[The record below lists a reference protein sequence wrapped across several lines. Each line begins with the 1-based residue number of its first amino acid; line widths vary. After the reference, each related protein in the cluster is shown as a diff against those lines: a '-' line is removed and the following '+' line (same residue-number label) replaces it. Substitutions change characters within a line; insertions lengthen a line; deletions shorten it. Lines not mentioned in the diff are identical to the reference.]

1 MVLSL
6 LRSCPIRS
14 LPNRTSHQQ
23 PCILPYNLLSLA
35 LEAFFSCP
43 CFNMANTSIQDR
55 TTEFRSILTQAQKRQ
70 SSTKGGGQRASLL
83 SDAQK
88 REANGSAAPNG
99 ERRARS
105 EFARNAAQ
113 IGRGITATMGK
124 LERLAQC
131 TYSRKPTW
139 YNCIF

>member
-1 MVLSL
+1 M
-6 LRSCPIRS
+6 
-14 LPNRTSHQQ
+14 
-23 PCILPYNLLSLA
+23 
-35 LEAFFSCP
+35 
-43 CFNMANTSIQDR
+43 MAIISIQDR
-55 TTEFRSILTQAQKRQ
+55 TPEFRVILTQVQKKQ
-70 SSTKGGGQRASLL
+70 SHTKSATQRASLL

-88 REANGSAAPNG
+88 REANGSAPGG

-131 TYSRKPTW
+131 TQCTRSPALVYLLNPS
-139 YNCIF
+139 